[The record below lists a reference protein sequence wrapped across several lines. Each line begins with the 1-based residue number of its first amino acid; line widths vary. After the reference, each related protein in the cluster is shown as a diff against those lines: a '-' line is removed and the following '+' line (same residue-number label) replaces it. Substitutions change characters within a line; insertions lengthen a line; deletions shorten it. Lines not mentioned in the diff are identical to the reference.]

1 MFGEDPFDRIVREFF
16 GEGRGLRESDDWIRG
31 EEEERNIDIIQTND
45 YVYAVFE
52 LPGYSEKDIDVTIKG
67 NELRISAKAS
77 LVESADEYI
86 SQKLS
91 NGVVITKFLPKYVE
105 PKGYN
110 STFRNGVLEL
120 CFKKK

>member
-16 GEGRGLRESDDWIRG
+16 GDTRGFKESNEWIRG
-31 EEEERNIDIIQTND
+31 EEEERNIDLIQTND
-45 YVYAVFE
+45 YVYAIFE
-52 LPGYSEKDIDVTIKG
+52 LPGYTKKDINVTVKG
-67 NELRISAKAS
+67 NELRISAKAN
-77 LVESADEYI
+77 LAESADEYI

-91 NGVVITKFLPKYVE
+91 NGTIITKLLPKYIE

-110 STFRNGVLEL
+110 LTFKNGVLEL